1 MSSLAFVPSV
11 RHLLELS
18 LDGGPSVAFDEG
30 GGVVLELG
38 RRGPQGPPGLAG
50 GASIARQASTALSGH
65 RAVRERADGAVEYAD
80 PSTPLGLTT
89 VLGIT
94 SGAASGGAPVT
105 IVTTGEMEEQTWSWT
120 PGALIYL
127 GSSGALTQTAPV
139 AGWLMVLGVATSATL
154 MIVRIAAP
162 IQLA

>member
-1 MSSLAFVPSV
+1 MNIELREVKAYSLALSLEGGQTLALDGSEPMA
-11 RHLLELS
+11 LEL
-18 LDGGPSVAFDEG
+18 A
-30 GGVVLELG
+30 

-94 SGAASGGAPVT
+94 SGAASGGAHVT

-127 GSSGALTQTAPV
+127 GASGALTQTAPV
-139 AGWLMVLGVATSATL
+139 SGWLMVLGVATSATS

>member
-1 MSSLAFVPSV
+1 VSSLAFVPSV
-11 RHLLELS
+11 RHLLEIS
-18 LDGGPSVAFDEG
+18 LDGGPSVAFGEG

-80 PSTPLGLTT
+80 PAAPSGLST

-94 SGAASGGAPVT
+94 SGAAVSGASAT
-105 IVTTGEMEEQTWSWT
+105 IVTTGDLVEPTWSWT
-120 PGALIYL
+120 PGGLIYL
-127 GSSGALTQTAPV
+127 GSAGALTQSAPV
-139 AGWLMVLGVATSATL
+139 SGSLMVLGVATSATSML
-154 MIVRIAAP
+154 VRIAAP